1 MEQLK
6 QILLQYVTDFG
17 GLDKEF
23 RAEFKKEARGQAWMR
38 VICVSIEFA
47 VLSLFGLVLTHIN
60 HQDEVVLPIVVRKIS
75 LLIMFIMTG
84 IYLGLEYYLAKKKPG
99 DIQIRKK
106 FTTVFWVLFYV
117 ISIAITYSGV
127 INFDKRNDLDF
138 AVLVMLFMS
147 VIGLFGMFKFW
158 VNFAALGA
166 YVSIVAHFI
175 WLKDGNEFFY
185 PYLTFCLIV
194 CCIISAVQ
202 YSYAQ
207 RLFLEKKSLERVN
220 LRLSALAHEAVIKAN
235 SASSVKDDFIS
246 RISHDMRTP
255 MNGLMGLIHLT
266 LQENLTPQVRDN
278 VVKMDQTGKFLL
290 SLINDT
296 LDMRRIEEGDFK
308 LQYEAV
314 GSKDFINGINVAI
327 QPSIREKKLNLDLS
341 RINVPDCFAKLDRV
355 RTQQIFMNIISNAVK
370 FTPKGGK
377 ISIEIDE
384 LSRENNVAKVKFSI
398 SDNGI
403 GINEQFL
410 PHIFEPY
417 AQEQPENS
425 EYAGSGMGLAI
436 VKLLVEAMNGTIEVE
451 SKQGVGTTVSVLLDF
466 EIIESPENYIATEEE
481 NDVVIKGKHI
491 LVCEDN
497 PLNSEIAKKLL
508 EAKGAIVDCANNG
521 KIGVEMFD
529 KSEKGYYSLIFMDIG
544 MPVMNGLEAARTI
557 RGLRRNDAIFV
568 PIVALSANSE
578 PKEIDES
585 LQAGMDDHIVKPFDV
600 EELYETVRKSIIL
613 YKRRM
618 NHEEQ

>member
-47 VLSLFGLVLTHIN
+47 VLSLFGLILTHIN
-60 HQDEVVLPIVVRKIS
+60 HKDEVVLPIVVRKIS
-75 LLIMFIMTG
+75 LLVMLIMNG

-99 DIQIRKK
+99 DSTIRKNL
-106 FTTVFWVLFYV
+106 TTVFWVLFYM

-158 VNFAALGA
+158 VNFVALGA

-175 WLKDGNEFFY
+175 WLKDGNEYFY

-266 LQENLTPQVRDN
+266 LQEKLQPQVRDN
-278 VVKMDQTGKFLL
+278 VVKMDQTGKYLL
-290 SLINDT
+290 GLINDT

-308 LQYEAV
+308 LHYEAV
-314 GSKDFINGINVAI
+314 GSKDFINGISVAV
-327 QPSIREKKLNLDLS
+327 QPSLREKNIVFKYAKS
-341 RINVPDCFAKLDRV
+341 AVPDCFAKLDRV

-370 FTPKGGK
+370 FTPKGGT
-377 ISIEIDE
+377 ITCEVEE
-384 LSRENNVAKVKFSI
+384 LSRENNI
-398 SDNGI
+398 SKGRFTIYDSGI
-403 GINEQFL
+403 GISEEFL

-417 AQEQPENS
+417 AQEEPDNP
-425 EYAGSGMGLAI
+425 EYAGSGIGLAI
-436 VKLLVEAMNGTIEVE
+436 VKLLVDAMNGRIEVE
-451 SKQGVGTTVSVLLDF
+451 SKKGVGTKVSVYLDF
-466 EIIESPENYIATEEE
+466 EIIDNPESYTAIEEE
-481 NDVVIKGKHI
+481 SDVSIKGTHI

-544 MPVMNGLEAARTI
+544 MPVMNGLVAARTI
-557 RGLRRNDAIFV
+557 RGLRRNDAIYV